1 MVGDEQTVRMTSAK
15 TPDAPIPAT
24 HVGILDTAV
33 LAMVSTIGYKDGL
46 ISTNPVTFDW
56 DGEHVRL
63 STLKSRVK
71 YRNRSCLVGVNTLC
85 KIQ

>member
-1 MVGDEQTVRMTSAK
+1 M
-15 TPDAPIPAT
+15 
-24 HVGILDTAV
+24 